1 VHEASLAEGLLKLVC
16 ESVRSHNAEHP
27 DQPAGR
33 VASLKL
39 GLGLLSCVEI
49 ETFKGCFSLLAEGTE
64 AEGAKLDIELT
75 PLPCSCEDC
84 GARFT
89 LTRRRFVCSQ
99 CGGVSLSAKGG
110 HELVLLSL
118 EAEQKDNQDA

>member
-1 VHEASLAEGLLKLVC
+1 MHEASLAEGLLRLVC
-16 ESVRSHNAEHP
+16 ESVRSYNAEHP
-27 DQPAGR
+27 GQPAGR
-33 VASLKL
+33 VAGLKL

-64 AEGAKLDIELT
+64 AEGAWLDVEIQ
-75 PLPCSCEDC
+75 PLSCSCEDC

-89 LTRRRFVCSQ
+89 LTRRRFVCPR
-99 CGGVSLSAKGG
+99 CGGVSLSAAGG

-118 EAEQKDNQDA
+118 EAEKKDN

>member
-1 VHEASLAEGLLKLVC
+1 MHEASLAEGLLKLVC
-16 ESVRSHNAEHP
+16 ESVRSHNQAHP

-33 VASLKL
+33 VATLTL
-39 GLGLLSCVEI
+39 GLGLLSC
-49 ETFKGCFSLLAEGTE
+49 EGTE
-64 AEGAKLDIELT
+64 AEGARLDIELT

-89 LTRRRFVCSQ
+89 LTRRRFVCPQ